1 MWSSIRSLSSFSW
14 LSQITHWACHI
25 NEIALIILSFV
36 TALHLNKLLVIQRF
50 WQVCHTYFLWWKNNI
65 YQLFPVKIARTFP
78 IFNWAWRALLQLA
91 LAVCVINDRNALIF
105 LFSLITSENH
115 MILTKVIL
123 NSHYVFIKIWR
134 NICWNNLSLFWFNFL
149 SSFSAEWS
157 IFMVVYWNNFIKT
170 LISLILKL
178 NYSFLVIN
186 SKLQI
191 KVIYVFSILNESLF
205 PHIIIFWNY
214 SIYSFNMF

>member
-1 MWSSIRSLSSFSW
+1 
-14 LSQITHWACHI
+14 
-25 NEIALIILSFV
+25 
-36 TALHLNKLLVIQRF
+36 
-50 WQVCHTYFLWWKNNI
+50 
-65 YQLFPVKIARTFP
+65 LFPVKIARTFP

-91 LAVCVINDRNALIF
+91 LAICVINDRNALIF